1 MMTTTRRWRTMSW
14 TMRTMSTLATTA
26 RSMPVMPIQLDPQS
40 PGNRNPDSRFP
51 RFPLF
56 LDICCLRD
64 ACIPCAS
71 HKEHAACRLASRC
84 E

>member
-14 TMRTMSTLATTA
+14 TMSTLATAA

-40 PGNRNPDSRFP
+40 GNRIPDSRFP

-56 LDICCLRD
+56 LDNCCLRD

-84 E
+84 D